1 MSAEEPEPLRRR
13 DGGMTMAAPHILVVD
28 DEKEIRNLVCEI
40 LEDEGYDVAV
50 AEDGRSARRQREA
63 RRPDLILLDIWMP
76 DVDGVT
82 LLKEWTQ
89 SGLDCPVVMMSG
101 HGTVETAVEATR
113 LGAYD
118 FIEKPLSLA
127 KLLLTVERALD
138 SRREQ
143 PERSGPAVRLAEP
156 LEPVGRSA
164 VMRELREQVR
174 RIVAHDSPVLISGE
188 PGSGKRCFARYL
200 HASSVR
206 AQQPLVE
213 VITGGLS
220 EEQIALEL
228 FGSDD
233 GKVAGALERAGSG
246 MLLIDDIMDLDLRTQ
261 ARLQSALQ
269 RGELPRPGS
278 SPLPVKARI
287 LALTRHDLAQEVA
300 AGRFHEE
307 LYYQLN
313 VVPIRVPPLREHVE
327 DVPELL
333 THFVNRLVDRDGLPY
348 RRFSLAAQNRLR
360 NHNWPGNVRELHN
373 LVQRLLI
380 IGGDEEIGVEEVE
393 EALGSP
399 QLTGTAVETAE
410 LGNLSLSLDLPMR
423 EAREQFERVYLLY
436 QLRKAGGSVGQL
448 AKLTGMERT
457 HLYRKLK
464 SLGID
469 PKEAG

>member
-1 MSAEEPEPLRRR
+1 MVS
-13 DGGMTMAAPHILVVD
+13 PHILVVD

-50 AEDGRSARRQREA
+50 AEDGRSARQQREA

-127 KLLLTVERALD
+127 KLLLTVERALH
-138 SRREQ
+138 SSREQ
-143 PERSGPAVRLAEP
+143 QERGVSAVRAKEVV
-156 LEPVGRSA
+156 EPVGRSA
-164 VMRELREQVR
+164 AMRDLREQVR
-174 RIVAHDSPVLISGE
+174 RMAAHDSPVLISGE
-188 PGSGKRCFARYL
+188 AGAGKRCFARYL
-200 HASSVR
+200 HASSER
-206 AQQPLVE
+206 ADRPLVE
-213 VITGGLS
+213 VVTGALS
-220 EEQIALEL
+220 QEQIVLEL

-233 GKVAGALERAGSG
+233 GRAPGALERAAGG
-246 MLLIDDIMDLDLRTQ
+246 ALLIDEIADLDLRAQ
-261 ARLQSALQ
+261 ARLQNALQ
-269 RGELPRPGS
+269 SGELSRPGNP
-278 SPLPVKARI
+278 PLPLAATRI
-287 LALTRHDLAQEVA
+287 LAATRQDLVQETA
-300 AGRFHEE
+300 AGRFRED
-307 LYYQLN
+307 LYYLLN
-313 VVPIRVPPLREHVE
+313 VASIRVPPLREHVE

-333 THFVNRLVDRDGLPY
+333 AFFINYLVDRDRLPY

-360 NHNWPGNVRELHN
+360 NYSWPGNVRELEN

-380 IGGDEEIGVEEVE
+380 MGGAEEISLEEVE
-393 EALGSP
+393 EVLSSAQLVGSEVAA
-399 QLTGTAVETAE
+399 GE
-410 LGNLSLSLDLPMR
+410 LGGFSLPLDLPMR
-423 EAREQFERVYLLY
+423 EAREQFERIYLLY
-436 QLRKAGGSVGQL
+436 QLRKASGSVGQL

-469 PKEAG
+469 PKDVS

>member
-1 MSAEEPEPLRRR
+1 MVS
-13 DGGMTMAAPHILVVD
+13 PHILVVD

-50 AEDGRSARRQREA
+50 AEDGRSARQRRES

-89 SGLDCPVVMMSG
+89 NGLDCPVVMMSG

-127 KLLLTVERALD
+127 KLLLTVERALHS
-138 SRREQ
+138 SRELQ
-143 PERSGPAVRLAEP
+143 ERSVAGARATEA
-156 LEPVGRSA
+156 LEPVGRSTT
-164 VMRELREQVR
+164 MRELREQIR
-174 RIVAHDSPVLISGE
+174 RVAAHDSPVLISGE
-188 PGSGKRCFARYL
+188 AGAGKRCAARYL
-200 HASSVR
+200 HGSSER
-206 AQQPLVE
+206 AQGPLIE
-213 VITGGLS
+213 VAGGALS
-220 EEQIALEL
+220 EEQVAVEL

-233 GKVAGALERAGSG
+233 GQVPSALERAAGG
-246 MLLIDDIMDLDLRTQ
+246 TLLIDEVTNL
-261 ARLQSALQ
+261 APRLQVRLQGALQ
-269 RGELPRPGS
+269 SGELARPGGEAAL
-278 SPLPVKARI
+278 PLSARVI
-287 LALTRHDLAQEVA
+287 VTTRHDLAQEVA
-300 AGRFHEE
+300 ADRFRED
-307 LYYQLN
+307 LFYQLN

-333 THFVNRLVDRDGLPY
+333 AFFVNYLVDRDRLPY

-360 NHNWPGNVRELHN
+360 NYGWPGNVHELQN

-380 IGGDEEIGVEEVE
+380 ISGDEEISLEEVE
-393 EALGSP
+393 SVLGSA
-399 QLTGTAVETAE
+399 QLIGTDVEAAE
-410 LGNLSLSLDLPMR
+410 PGGFSLPLDLPMR
-423 EAREQFERVYLLY
+423 EAREQFERIYLLY
-436 QLRKAGGSVGQL
+436 QLRKASGSVGQL

-469 PKEAG
+469 PKDVS